1 VLQRVHCLC
10 TILPPRHRSGNASQY
25 VVWQWWSTTETE
37 TTSLLSTHQMRN
49 VQRPAAVCCPVPLS
63 TVTSTAHTAQMR
75 NVEIHHGRPKDVE
88 ALLAEYV
95 NYAHKVLQWY
105 CSGTAV
111 VLQWYCSGTGAAVVP
126 TPIIVLLRLLLWH
139 TSILNS
145 HASITITRHASI
157 ATPQS
162 PRLNRHTSITTP
174 Q

>member
-1 VLQRVHCLC
+1 
-10 TILPPRHRSGNASQY
+10 
-25 VVWQWWSTTETE
+25 
-37 TTSLLSTHQMRN
+37 
-49 VQRPAAVCCPVPLS
+49 
-63 TVTSTAHTAQMR
+63 MR

-95 NYAHKVLQWY
+95 NYAHK
-105 CSGTAV
+105 